1 MFYLIVLKDF
11 LITLNEQD
19 NSISAIGFINF
30 LVRYDNSISA
40 IGFINFLVRYIGTCS
55 SYLVMPTDSSNIAH
69 HLFSI
74 VYFTRLFFLVY
85 FCRMNEV
92 WVTPHILLNLTA
104 PLVLRKQIVYRNLHA
119 NKRQSLYSNKLC
131 IYESGEL
138 KIPLVQH
145 LMI

>member
-11 LITLNEQD
+11 LITLNKQD
-19 NSISAIGFINF
+19 NSISANGFINF
-30 LVRYDNSISA
+30 LVRH
-40 IGFINFLVRYIGTCS
+40 IGTCS
-55 SYLVMPTDSSNIAH
+55 SYLVMPTDSSNICSS
-69 HLFSI
+69 SI
-74 VYFTRLFFLVY
+74 FYSLLYTAVFLVY

-131 IYESGEL
+131 IYAGLES
-138 KIPLVQH
+138 
-145 LMI
+145 